1 MRLTRRPLSAM
12 LEVTDSAVVMISLL
26 LFFDSENLLPVFL
39 IAAAL
44 HELGHLAALRLC
56 GGKLRRLRLS
66 AVGGRMDCVMPEDRA
81 RCFFIHFAGAAMN
94 FAAFALF
101 RLLDLP
107 LLAGANFVLSIFN
120 LLPVCP
126 LDGYACIE
134 ALSGERLPH
143 AAEWLG
149 TGFTILRSLFGI
161 WIFYVGNGLSLAVIG
176 LSLTVFSCK
185 NLQKN

>member
-1 MRLTRRPLSAM
+1 
-12 LEVTDSAVVMISLL
+12 
-26 LFFDSENLLPVFL
+26 
-39 IAAAL
+39 
-44 HELGHLAALRLC
+44 
-56 GGKLRRLRLS
+56 
-66 AVGGRMDCVMPEDRA
+66 
-81 RCFFIHFAGAAMN
+81 MN

-149 TGFTILRSLFGI
+149 TGFTILLSLFGI